1 MNEMGCS
8 TYCLTGL
15 PLVDALDE
23 ISGRTGTIEILSDGN
38 HDLFTSYEACFSFD
52 ARYSVHAPCS
62 EINLGSVYGKLR
74 ASGIAVIRD
83 LCTIC
88 DEIGAKTLVVHPGM
102 SSWETTRER
111 SFQALLRSLDE
122 LTQVQDEH
130 SVRIGVE
137 NMGGWE
143 CCHFRHP
150 DFISQVTERGLLFV
164 LDVGHA
170 HLNGMLGDF
179 LEKGSPGHVHIHDND
194 GTGDTHAA
202 CGTGTIDFSMVME
215 RLPDE
220 ACRIIEVREPGAF
233 DVSRTFL
240 EGIPAKDGHPG
251 GRCGPCGTPP
261 GRT

>member
-1 MNEMGCS
+1 MKEMGCS

-15 PLVDALDE
+15 PLMDALTE
-23 ISGRTGTIEILSDGN
+23 IRAWTGTIEILSDGN

-52 ARYSVHAPCS
+52 TQYSVHAPCS
-62 EINLGSVYGKLR
+62 EVNLGSVYEKVR
-74 ASGIAVIRD
+74 SSGIAVIRD

-111 SFQALLRSLDE
+111 SFQALLRSLDD
-122 LTQVQDEH
+122 LSLVQEEH
-130 SVRIGVE
+130 CVRIGVE
-137 NMGGWE
+137 NMGGWD
-143 CCHFRHP
+143 CCHFRYP
-150 DFISQVTERGLLFV
+150 DFLGELAGRGLGFV

-170 HLNGMLGDF
+170 HLNGVLRSF
-179 LEKGSPGHVHIHDND
+179 LENGLPGHVHIHDND
-194 GTGDTHAA
+194 GTGDSHAA

-233 DVSRTFL
+233 EVSRTFL
-240 EGIPAKDGHPG
+240 EDIRVSDGPPPG
-251 GRCGPCGTPP
+251 HGRSSGTPP
-261 GRT
+261 GRA

>member
-8 TYCLTGL
+8 TFCLTDL
-15 PLVDALDE
+15 PLMDALDE
-23 ISGRTGTIEILSDGN
+23 ISGWTGTIEILSDGN
-38 HDLFTSYEACFSFD
+38 HDLFGSHEACFSFD

-62 EINLGSVYGKLR
+62 EINLGSVYEKLR
-74 ASGIAVIRD
+74 SSGIAVIRD

-102 SSWETTRER
+102 SSWETTRGR
-111 SFQALLRSLDE
+111 SGQALLKSLDD
-122 LTQVQDEH
+122 LSLVQEEH
-130 SVRIGVE
+130 TVRIGVE

-150 DFISQVTERGLLFV
+150 DFIGQVTGRGLEFV
-164 LDVGHA
+164 LDIGHA
-170 HLNGMLGDF
+170 HLNGMLETF
-179 LEKGSPGHVHIHDND
+179 LEEGSPGHVHIHDND

-202 CGTGTIDFSMVME
+202 CGTGTIDFGMVME

-233 DVSRTFL
+233 DRSRTFL
-240 EGIPAKDGHPG
+240 EDIPATGRHPRS
-251 GRCGPCGTPP
+251 RCRPCGTPP